1 MHLSG
6 FRRLAPLAALCAL
19 AAPAV
24 ALTACGGDNVPGN
37 AVAKVDDK
45 LIKNDTFNHWM
56 RIAAISAQGPAQGAA
71 APQPK
76 IPQPPEFTDCVGDKK
91 KNAPKP
97 AKGQPA
103 PKDSDYKA
111 QCKQE
116 YEGLRD
122 QVMQL
127 LIQNEWVTGEAAQQ
141 GVKVSDA
148 EVKKAFEQ
156 QKKQSFPKEADYQ
169 KFLKTSGFREEDVL
183 FRVRLEQISNKLRE
197 KIVKGKDKVSDAQIK
212 TYYDKNKARFAQP
225 ERRDL
230 RIVLTKDEAKA
241 KEAKAALEA
250 DQSFKS
256 VAKKF
261 SIDQASKNQ
270 GGVLLA
276 VAKGQQEPSL
286 DKAVFAA
293 KKGQLT
299 GPVKTQFGWYVF
311 QVTKITPKSQ
321 QTQQQASQT
330 IKGILASENQQK
342 ALDKFIKDFQTEWK
356 EKTNC
361 RKGFV
366 TQDCENAPKQKTDA
380 QAPPGAV
387 PGAPAQGG
395 QPVQP
400 GAPPAGAPP
409 TGAPPQGAPQGAPPT
424 GAPPQGAPPQGAPPG
439 SAPAPAPE
447 QP

>member
-1 MHLSG
+1 MPA
-6 FRRLAPLAALCAL
+6 RALAALCAL
-19 AAPAV
+19 AIPAL
-24 ALTACGGDNVPGN
+24 ALSACGGDNVPGN

-45 LIKNDTFNHWM
+45 LIKTDTFNHWM
-56 RIAAISAQGPAQGAA
+56 KIAAISAQGPAQGGKAT
-71 APQPK
+71 QPK
-76 IPQPPEFTDCVGDKK
+76 IPVPPEFTACIADKK
-91 KNAPKP
+91 KTTPKP
-97 AKGQPA
+97 AKGQPK
-103 PKDSDYKA
+103 PKDSDFKA

-148 EVKKAFEQ
+148 EVKKAFDQ
-156 QKKQSFPKEADYQ
+156 QKKQSFPKEADYK
-169 KFLKTSGFREEDVL
+169 KFLQTSGFTEADVM

-212 TYYDKNKARFAQP
+212 AYYEKNKARFAQP

-241 KEAKAALEA
+241 KEAKAAI
-250 DQSFKS
+250 DGGQSWKS

-286 DKAVFAA
+286 DKAVFGAE
-293 KKGQLT
+293 KGELS

-311 QVTKITPKSQ
+311 QVTKVTPKSQ

-342 ALDKFIKDFQTEWK
+342 ALDKFIKDFQKEWK

-366 TQDCENAPKQKTDA
+366 TQDCKNAPEQKTGTDVA
-380 QAPPGAV
+380 PGAV
-387 PGAPAQGG
+387 PGGGAAQGG
-395 QPVQP
+395 QSVQP
-400 GAPPAGAPP
+400 GAPQPGQAPPGSAPPGSAPPGSAPPAG
-409 TGAPPQGAPQGAPPT
+409 GAPQE
-424 GAPPQGAPPQGAPPG
+424 APPG
-439 SAPAPAPE
+439 SAPAPQPE